1 MVRMA
6 YSQRSFTSHFIGG
19 IGGGGGLGLRERD
32 GFKR

>member
-19 IGGGGGLGLRERD
+19 IGGGGGVGIAGE
-32 GFKR
+32 GWV